1 MEDNSQLLK
10 FEMVVQGTLRALI
23 IKNCVASDFGKYEVL
38 SGEERAETIFR
49 EESET
54 PAAVKMLP
62 KTHLI
67 IFFKAPVSEKRN
79 AAVAEEPKKAENVAV
94 ADAVVIKN
102 VPQKVFAQ
110 DIQDAEA
117 REGQIAVFETKERF
131 KK

>member
-49 EESET
+49 EDSET

-67 IFFKAPVSEKRN
+67 ILILRPQFPRN
-79 AAVAEEPKKAENVAV
+79 VMLPLRKNLKKPKML
-94 ADAVVIKN
+94 
-102 VPQKVFAQ
+102 Q
-110 DIQDAEA
+110 
-117 REGQIAVFETKERF
+117 
-131 KK
+131 